1 MKADLFLL
9 DTSIW
14 LDVLPV
20 GRGSSSLRQRVD
32 ALLSADLVATTG
44 MVRLEL
50 LGGVRSQEEWD
61 RLGELFSAL
70 HPLPI
75 GEEDWEEAARM
86 GFRLRREGVTVPF
99 TDLLIGEVTIRSGAV
114 LVHLDRH
121 FDLIASHLPLQVES
135 YATAE

>member
-1 MKADLFLL
+1 MKADLFML

-14 LDVLPV
+14 LVVLPM

-50 LGGVRSQEEWD
+50 LGGVRSQKEWD

-75 GEEDWEEAARM
+75 GE
-86 GFRLRREGVTVPF
+86 
-99 TDLLIGEVTIRSGAV
+99 VTIRSGAI
-114 LVHLDRH
+114 LVHRDRH

-135 YATAE
+135 YVTA